1 MKQMKHLV
9 CAFFILAAALFSCGR
24 PGYPP
29 GLVAADSLS
38 EVNPD
43 SAMAVLGSVE
53 RGLKAMDD
61 DALWYYRLLRLKVRG
76 KAYEAFSRADSTEV
90 FAVLDHYRR
99 RGDRHLLPQA
109 YYYAGCVV
117 RDIGNAP
124 MAIDLFQQGMDAMA
138 DTTDLKLRSILNFQ
152 TGFLLFEQGVYAPAV
167 NYFKESLRLERLRKD
182 TAMMAY
188 CYEKLAYT
196 YEDGGVCDSALHYH
210 RLAILC
216 AKDSRD
222 SVLYKRMVASMAS
235 YYVKSGMYGQADSC
249 LAKYSPYIKE
259 FDRIPFYGMK
269 AIVCMNTGRYDEGYS
284 YCKMMLDDGTV
295 LSKQTAC
302 RLLIQYYLRQG
313 AIEKVS
319 KYVTLFSEYS
329 DSLDRLTAKEVVS
342 RMNASYNYNIYKI
355 ENAELKA
362 GKLKTF
368 AALWTLGLAV
378 MGVVLLYVR
387 HLKVSRRNSREREL
401 RWISLQKEMQEIS
414 EANIRQKE
422 EQIYKLAL
430 ELEET
435 KDRNAGQSKLLMQQK
450 EKLEMLVSMAHQK
463 RTICDTI
470 KERLVTSS
478 VYSMV
483 HAAAKDGRVL
493 SKSDWMEIDTF
504 INELIPNFR
513 NGLYCISEISE
524 QDYRLCLLIRIGGL
538 AGKDMAILL
547 GRTDGAVSKAK
558 RKLQERFLGDD
569 HDKTTFEKFVTSL

>member
-1 MKQMKHLV
+1 MKHLV

-76 KAYEAFSRADSTEV
+76 KAYEAFSRADSTEA

-355 ENAELKA
+355 ENAE
-362 GKLKTF
+362 
-368 AALWTLGLAV
+368 
-378 MGVVLLYVR
+378 
-387 HLKVSRRNSREREL
+387 
-401 RWISLQKEMQEIS
+401 
-414 EANIRQKE
+414 
-422 EQIYKLAL
+422 
-430 ELEET
+430 
-435 KDRNAGQSKLLMQQK
+435 
-450 EKLEMLVSMAHQK
+450 
-463 RTICDTI
+463 
-470 KERLVTSS
+470 
-478 VYSMV
+478 
-483 HAAAKDGRVL
+483 
-493 SKSDWMEIDTF
+493 
-504 INELIPNFR
+504 
-513 NGLYCISEISE
+513 
-524 QDYRLCLLIRIGGL
+524 
-538 AGKDMAILL
+538 
-547 GRTDGAVSKAK
+547 
-558 RKLQERFLGDD
+558 
-569 HDKTTFEKFVTSL
+569 